1 MYESDFIYIDLEEA
15 LRENSLLSKMF
26 RSYDEEDEEYE
37 EEDAE

>member
-15 LRENSLLSKMF
+15 LRENSLLSKMY
-26 RSYDEEDEEYE
+26 RNYDEEEEYE